1 MQRFIKAAFIPTM
14 FFMLVACGSKKTEL
28 EKKKEQLE
36 TLIGQQSSLT
46 SEIKKLEADLA
57 KLDTTKKVEQAK
69 LVATDTVKS
78 GNFSHFIELQG
89 KIDAENISYITP
101 RGGGGQ
107 VVALYVKEGDFV
119 RKGQLLMRLDDAI
132 IKQNVA
138 AAKQGMAST
147 KNQLELAK
155 NLYQRQKN
163 LWDQHIGTEVQVL
176 TAKTNVEVLENT
188 IKTQQENLKTA
199 EEQLSTATVVSNVS
213 GIADMVSIHV
223 GEMFTGSPLAGAI
236 KIVNT
241 ASLKVVTDIP
251 ENYLSRVSKG
261 TPVMISV
268 PDLNKSYYS
277 SISLISQ
284 SINPTSK
291 GFAAEAKVPYDIALK
306 PNLTAMIKIQDY
318 NVPNAVTVPVNTLQ
332 TDEQGKFVLIAVRE
346 GGKLIARKRQVI
358 VGELYGDKLEIKSGI
373 LAGDLIISEGY
384 QNLYDSQ
391 VITNGK
397 Q

>member
-1 MQRFIKAAFIPTM
+1 
-14 FFMLVACGSKKTEL
+14 
-28 EKKKEQLE
+28 
-36 TLIGQQSSLT
+36 
-46 SEIKKLEADLA
+46 
-57 KLDTTKKVEQAK
+57 
-69 LVATDTVKS
+69 
-78 GNFSHFIELQG
+78 
-89 KIDAENISYITP
+89 
-101 RGGGGQ
+101 
-107 VVALYVKEGDFV
+107 
-119 RKGQLLMRLDDAI
+119 
-132 IKQNVA
+132 
-138 AAKQGMAST
+138 
-147 KNQLELAK
+147 
-155 NLYQRQKN
+155 
-163 LWDQHIGTEVQVL
+163 
-176 TAKTNVEVLENT
+176 
-188 IKTQQENLKTA
+188 
-199 EEQLSTATVVSNVS
+199 
-213 GIADMVSIHV
+213 
-223 GEMFTGSPLAGAI
+223 
-236 KIVNT
+236 
-241 ASLKVVTDIP
+241 
-251 ENYLSRVSKG
+251 
-261 TPVMISV
+261 MISV